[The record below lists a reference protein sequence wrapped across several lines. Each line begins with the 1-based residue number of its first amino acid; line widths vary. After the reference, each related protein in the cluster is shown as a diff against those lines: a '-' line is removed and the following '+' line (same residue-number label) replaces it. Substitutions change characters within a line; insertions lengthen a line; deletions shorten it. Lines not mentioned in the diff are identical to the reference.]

1 MKYEMANCNTVIS
14 ISILLFKFVFQ
25 NRYKAFQEFLRHIGL
40 FIVSLREIVV
50 SGEDALQVADALT
63 SSSLRVLQLL
73 SKERLDVSTI
83 AERLKLS
90 QPYISEQVRK
100 LEEAKLV
107 RVSYGRGKRGVRK
120 ICELAVTK
128 IVIVIRP

>member
-1 MKYEMANCNTVIS
+1 M
-14 ISILLFKFVFQ
+14 
-25 NRYKAFQEFLRHIGL
+25 
-40 FIVSLREIVV
+40 SLREIVL

-90 QPYISEQVRK
+90 QPYISAQVRK
-100 LEEAKLV
+100 LEEANLV
-107 RVSYGRGKRGVRK
+107 RVSYERGKRGIRK
-120 ICELAVTK
+120 ICELAVRK